1 MSDFDAFLSI
11 ITNNTAPKRVV
22 QIQRQN
28 FLVLA
33 VNGTNDA
40 SQVVCKIWNSWHT
53 QSIFIQIPIRR
64 LCPCIQ
70 AIASGQILN
79 IVNIERGMRI
89 RIIIEFAVQSSD
101 EVDSAVN
108 I

>member
-11 ITNNTAPKRVV
+11 ITNDTAPERVV

-28 FLVLA
+28 FLVLT
-33 VNGTNDA
+33 VNGTNDS
-40 SQVVCKIWNSWHT
+40 SQVICKIRNGWHA

-64 LCPCIQ
+64 FCPCIQ
-70 AIASGQILN
+70 TIASGQILN

-101 EVDSAVN
+101 KVDSAVN
-108 I
+108 V

>member
-1 MSDFDAFLSI
+1 MSDFDAFLPVI
-11 ITNNTAPKRVV
+11 ANDTAPECVV

-40 SQVVCKIWNSWHT
+40 SQVVCKIRNGWHA

-79 IVNIERGMRI
+79 IMNIE
-89 RIIIEFAVQSSD
+89 
-101 EVDSAVN
+101 
-108 I
+108 